1 MKTQLKDVNPT
12 RKQLEV
18 EVPASDVQTVI
29 EEVLR
34 EYRKTAKIPGFRPG
48 KAPLDVVRKMMGANL
63 GKEAAERILDRFAR
77 EALVRE
83 EVRPIEGGIGLDLGG
98 GKELPPAVEGDPYRF
113 TLTIDVLPE
122 FEPRDYEGIQVA
134 KPGVEVDEERVGQ
147 EMERIRQSRKQLVE
161 VGDRPSRDGDF
172 VLVEM
177 EVLDDQG
184 NVLLEKRVQS
194 ITLGDENNI
203 PAFNEHLAGR
213 KEGDEV
219 SFEVSYP
226 EDYPVEQLAGKTVTM
241 KGTVRAVRV
250 PEVPEWT
257 DELAREIA
265 GEEEEVKTVADLRQ
279 KVREA
284 IRAHLEAEAERTAKR
299 RMLDVLLE
307 KNPVPVPETLVD
319 RELRARLEE
328 IGRDLAARGLDP
340 KEVDVD
346 WDKVIEDQRK
356 EAEKA
361 VREVMLLEAIAR
373 KEGLSVEPAELDR
386 EIEMIARQEGMDPAE
401 LRQRL
406 AGRDML
412 EVLEK
417 QVLRRKCI
425 DWLYQRSHIV

>member
-1 MKTQLKDVNPT
+1 MKTQLKDVGPT
-12 RKQLEV
+12 RKRLEV
-18 EVPASDVQTVI
+18 EVPASDVQTVFD
-29 EEVLR
+29 EVLR

-48 KAPLDVVRKMMGANL
+48 KAPLDIVRKMMGASL
-63 GKEAAERILDRFAR
+63 GKEAAERILDKFAR

-83 EVRPIEGGIGLDLGG
+83 EIRPIEGGVGVDLGE
-98 GKELPPAVEGDPYRF
+98 GKELPPAVEGDSYRF
-113 TLTIDVLPE
+113 ALEVDVLPE
-122 FEPRDYEGIQVA
+122 FEPRDYEGLQVA
-134 KPGVEVDEERVGQ
+134 RPAVELDEERVGQ
-147 EMERIRQSRKQLVE
+147 EMERIRQSRKRLVE
-161 VGDRPSRDGDF
+161 AGDRPSREGDF

-203 PAFNEHLAGR
+203 PAFNEHLVGR
-213 KEGDEV
+213 REGDEV
-219 SFEVSYP
+219 SFQVSYP
-226 EDYPVEQLAGKTVTM
+226 EDYPVEQLAGRTVTM

-265 GEEEEVKTVADLRQ
+265 GEEDVQTVADLRE

-284 IRAHLEAEAERTAKR
+284 IRAHLEAEADRTAKR
-299 RMLDVLLE
+299 RMLDMLLE

-346 WDKVIEDQRK
+346 WDKVIEDQRR

-373 KEGLSVEPAELDR
+373 KEGLAVEPAELDR
-386 EIEMIARQEGMDPAE
+386 ELEMIARREGMDPAE

>member
-29 EEVLR
+29 DEVLR

-83 EVRPIEGGIGLDLGG
+83 EVRPIEGGIGLDLGE